1 MTTEPPEPPATSEA
15 EVRALRNTVARLEK
29 SRATLEAVWDQTA
42 ASRPEND
49 VVTASTRRNRVTQV
63 VTARADWIGRLGCV
77 YFQRRYSVLF
87 YSLLLT
93 LVAAPLAAALNT
105 DGRLIEFFM
114 AANLLAAILPIATG
128 RGRRILLLTVTLL
141 SAGRFVTEWLS
152 HPALAFATIAL
163 GTVLG
168 LFAAA
173 GALRFVMRSRLVQ
186 AEHLYAALSA
196 YLLAG
201 IVMGLFYWALEQI
214 WPSTFVTTGPFTR
227 ASAIYFS
234 FVTLATLGYGD
245 IVPRGDVAR
254 GLAVIEGIGG
264 QLFLAVLVARL
275 VSAYGRG
282 PDAADQ

>member
-1 MTTEPPEPPATSEA
+1 MTTESPEPPPNPEA

-29 SRATLEAVWDQTA
+29 SRAALEAMWDQQT
-42 ASRPEND
+42 ASRPQD
-49 VVTASTRRNRVTQV
+49 DLSTGSTRRSRGAEVF
-63 VTARADWIGRLGCV
+63 APRAGRIEGLGRL
-77 YFQRRYSVLF
+77 YFQRRYAVLF

-93 LVAAPLAAALNT
+93 LVASPLAAALKT
-105 DGRLIEFFM
+105 DGRIIELFV
-114 AANLLAAILPIATG
+114 AANLMAAILPVSTG
-128 RGRRILLLTVTLL
+128 RGRRILLLIMTMLWAARLAT
-141 SAGRFVTEWLS
+141 AWLH
-152 HPALAFATIAL
+152 HPALEFVTIGL
-163 GTVLG
+163 GTGLG

-173 GALRFVMRSRLVQ
+173 GALRFVMRSRFVH
-186 AEHLYAALSA
+186 AEQLYAALSA

-201 IVMGLFYWALEQI
+201 IVMGLFYWAVEQI
-214 WPSTFVTTGPFTR
+214 WPSTFVTTGAFTR

-275 VSAYGRG
+275 VSSYGRG
-282 PDAADQ
+282 QDAAD